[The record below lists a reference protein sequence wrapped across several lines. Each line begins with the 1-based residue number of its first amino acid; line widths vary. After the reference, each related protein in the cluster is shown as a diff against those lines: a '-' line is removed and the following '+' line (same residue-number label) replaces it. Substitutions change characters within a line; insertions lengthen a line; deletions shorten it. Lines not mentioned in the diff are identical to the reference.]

1 MDWFVI
7 QQLLTNTEGIC
18 FRKGLGY
25 AYGKKLVKKETQ
37 TKDSKEKKNQVL
49 RGNSLVHHNRKEE
62 EFQVQILVNRQIR
75 GQDAEKV
82 LI

>member
-1 MDWFVI
+1 ML
-7 QQLLTNTEGIC
+7 QGRSL
-18 FRKGLGY
+18 
-25 AYGKKLVKKETQ
+25 KKETQ
-37 TKDSKEKKNQVL
+37 TKDARDKKNRVF

-62 EFQVQILVNRQIR
+62 ERCQLQIWVNRQIG